1 MCEDRRLRGGRI
13 DGQEMLERSA
23 RWINGGEPLTMIG
36 FFSEDAGS
44 GAVATCLK
52 RISFLRGQS
61 LVTLEV

>member
-1 MCEDRRLRGGRI
+1 M

-23 RWINGGEPLTMIG
+23 RKINSGEPLAMNG
-36 FFSEDAGS
+36 SFSEDAGS
-44 GAVATCLK
+44 CAVATYLR

>member
-1 MCEDRRLRGGRI
+1 M

-44 GAVATCLK
+44 GAVATCLR

-61 LVTLEV
+61 LVILEV